1 MAKKKDRTLQKE
13 AKDEIV
19 KEVLDA
25 CLTYIVEDT
34 KLNLQ
39 LLMHK
44 TEFYEKKRN
53 DLLQDEPFWFQYAK
67 KNKIR
72 KELDEIEQSLLDCYA
87 KIEEEIA
94 IISKLKNPT
103 LNENKVISFNDLL
116 SLIEERKNPKRVR
129 LNLCNDSAIYEYS
142 AQDHSYILKD
152 DDKDKGIFNTFLN
165 ESLTDLQMLENLIEI
180 I

>member
-1 MAKKKDRTLQKE
+1 MTKKNERTLQKE
-13 AKDEIV
+13 EKDEIV

-34 KLNLQ
+34 KLTLQ

-53 DLLQDEPFWFQYAK
+53 DLLHEEPFWFQYAR

-72 KELDEIEQSLLDCYA
+72 KELVAIEQSLLDCYA

-103 LNENKVISFNDLL
+103 FNEKKIISFNDLL
-116 SLIEERKNPKRVR
+116 TMMEERKNPKRVK
-129 LNLCNDSAIYEYS
+129 LNLCNASAIYEYS
-142 AQDHSYILKD
+142 VQDHSYVLKD
-152 DDKDKGIFNTFLN
+152 DDKDKTIFYTFLN